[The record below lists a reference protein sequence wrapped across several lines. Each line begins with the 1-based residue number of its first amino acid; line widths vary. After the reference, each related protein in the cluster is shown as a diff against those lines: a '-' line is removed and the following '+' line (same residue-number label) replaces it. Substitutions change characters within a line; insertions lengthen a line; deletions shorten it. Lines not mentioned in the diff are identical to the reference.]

1 MRALLAIVASWL
13 VLVGLWMLYV
23 GQTTRENAIAGGIAA
38 GVALVFG
45 VLLARLGLLRYGLDG
60 RWLARAANLPWQL
73 VGDYGVVTL
82 ALLHGRP
89 KGEFIELEFPVGD
102 SDPRSAGRRAL
113 VGVLGT
119 ICPNAYVVDFDRER
133 KVVLVHALDPK
144 RARGGLL

>member
-1 MRALLAIVASWL
+1 MRALLAIAVSWL

-23 GQTTRENAIAGGIAA
+23 GQTTKENAIAGGIAA
-38 GVALVFG
+38 GVTLVFG
-45 VLLARLGLLRYGLDG
+45 VLLARLGLLRYRLDG
-60 RWLARAANLPWQL
+60 QWLARAAKLPWQL
-73 VGDYGVVTL
+73 LRDYAVVTL

-89 KGEFIELEFPVGD
+89 RGEFLELEFPVGG

-113 VGVLGT
+113 VGLLGT

-144 RARGGLL
+144 RAKGGLL